1 MSITERMSAS
11 TDSDRRGACR
21 EYWRAKKNQRKSIVG
36 KSRCGSKFNWR
47 RSKSIWRGVGI
58 SRAVCQSLA
67 GCESAA
73 EGQLVHEL

>member
-21 EYWRAKKNQRKSIVG
+21 EHWRAKKNQRKSIVG
-36 KSRCGSKFNWR
+36 ESLCGSKFNWR
-47 RSKSIWRGVGI
+47 RSKSIWRGVGV

-73 EGQLVHEL
+73 